1 MLPESTSIYAL
12 STSKDSRFLYSC
24 ASDNNIYVWDIRT
37 EKLITYAIFILIN
50 FLFNIYIYIYIYYFE
65 KKNKIKNKTKTKN
78 KKLYIIHNTIII
90 TFII

>member
-65 KKNKIKNKTKTKN
+65 K
-78 KKLYIIHNTIII
+78 
-90 TFII
+90 